1 MIMVG
6 SRPGD
11 PAIMRFGRHPAACH
25 QPKVHDHRHR
35 SDERLH
41 FTPRH
46 GLISLERVMVV
57 RSRPKGWRFSPR
69 TMIMSAAA
77 SDSVGTGTHDQ
88 GTRAC
93 GGALRVDLDVI
104 GPFCPVWAT
113 ITSRSTRERQDRR
126 HQARIS
132 MRPLAGGR
140 GPLRRKR
147 RGPFQG
153 NETSRPVPG
162 ERNVAARSRGTKR
175 CRPGTG
181 FMIVRGSVSVFGTKS
196 THDHG
201 RQIHS

>member
-41 FTPRH
+41 FTPRP
-46 GLISLERVMVV
+46 GLIPQERVMVV
-57 RSRPKGWRFSPR
+57 RSCPKGWRFSPR

-104 GPFCPVWAT
+104 GPFCLECPA
-113 ITSRSTRERQDRR
+113 IRSRSARERQDRR
-126 HQARIS
+126 
-132 MRPLAGGR
+132 
-140 GPLRRKR
+140 RR
-147 RGPFQG
+147 FD
-153 NETSRPVPG
+153 
-162 ERNVAARSRGTKR
+162 RSALD
-175 CRPGTG
+175 RPGKRFPCG
-181 FMIVRGSVSVFGTKS
+181 RAHFDRGGWRDNVKIDAGTS
-196 THDHG
+196 
-201 RQIHS
+201 